1 MIVTHNS
8 ARVIGD
14 CLEALSKMA
23 PGITAIVVD
32 NASSDASVQRA
43 REGGAQVIA
52 NAENR
57 GFAAAVNQGF
67 KAAQAAGGFR
77 STRAEFVLL
86 LNPDVTLLT
95 PVDALLEAAQSH
107 GLAAG
112 QLTEPDGSPQA
123 GFTIRRLPTPMGLI
137 FEGLGI
143 NWLWRNNPVNRRY
156 LYLDRD
162 LNEAGP
168 VEQPAGAFL
177 MIRRDVWE
185 NLGGFDE
192 GFYPIW
198 FEDVDFCRRAL
209 DFGRD
214 LDNKAGYRI
223 QYVPSVKAS
232 HEGGHSIRQMAPGCR
247 GRYWYGS
254 LLRYAGKHFK
264 PSAYRAVWLAAVL
277 GALPRAAAGIMQER
291 RLRPASSVVDI
302 FRFRVQRDR
311 SPDRPPGTRRSG

>member
-1 MIVTHNS
+1 
-8 ARVIGD
+8 
-14 CLEALSKMA
+14 
-23 PGITAIVVD
+23 
-32 NASSDASVQRA
+32 
-43 REGGAQVIA
+43 
-52 NAENR
+52 
-57 GFAAAVNQGF
+57 
-67 KAAQAAGGFR
+67 
-77 STRAEFVLL
+77 LL
-86 LNPDVTLLT
+86 LNPDVTLRT
-95 PVDALLEAAQSH
+95 PLDLLVEAAQLH

-112 QLTEPDGSPQA
+112 QLTEPDGRPQA

-143 NWLWRNNPVNRRY
+143 NWMWRNNPVNRRY
-156 LYLDRD
+156 RYADRD
-162 LNEAGP
+162 LNDAGP

-185 NLGGFDE
+185 KLGGFDE

-209 DFGRD
+209 D
-214 LDNKAGYRI
+214 AGYGI
-223 QYVPSVKAS
+223 QYVPMVKAS
-232 HEGGHSIRQMAPGCR
+232 HEGGHSIRQMARGCR

-277 GALPRAAAGIMQER
+277 GALPRAAAGIMHEKS
-291 RLRPASSVVDI
+291 LRPASSVVDI

-311 SPDRPPGTRRSG
+311 SSDRPPGTRRSG